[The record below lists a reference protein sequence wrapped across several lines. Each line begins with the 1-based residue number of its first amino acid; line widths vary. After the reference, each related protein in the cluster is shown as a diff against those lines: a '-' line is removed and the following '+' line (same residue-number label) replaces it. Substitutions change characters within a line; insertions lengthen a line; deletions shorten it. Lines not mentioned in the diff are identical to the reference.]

1 MSDAETLPATTQQAI
16 ARQPEETNI
25 AGSDMFLAAARDPNV
40 SVEKLERLIALQKQ
54 ILDREAEQAFNIAF
68 ARMQAQLPVVA
79 ERGKGDKNMAYAKL
93 EDIVETV
100 RPVLKEHGFSLR
112 HATSWPDDKTII
124 ITGWLTHSGGHSVSS
139 AFRSAADS
147 SGSKNAVQAL
157 GSTMSYG
164 RRYTTLDLLCIVSRE
179 GDDDGRASS
188 KKDKEPE
195 KPDGFDTWA
204 NDLDVVAEDGVEAL
218 EAVWN
223 SSRQDWRRYMLATD
237 RTRWETIKRRAAS
250 LDAKKKGGTK

>member
-1 MSDAETLPATTQQAI
+1 
-16 ARQPEETNI
+16 
-25 AGSDMFLAAARDPNV
+25 
-40 SVEKLERLIALQKQ
+40 
-54 ILDREAEQAFNIAF
+54 
-68 ARMQAQLPVVA
+68 
-79 ERGKGDKNMAYAKL
+79 
-93 EDIVETV
+93 
-100 RPVLKEHGFSLR
+100 
-112 HATSWPDDKTII
+112 
-124 ITGWLTHSGGHSVSS
+124 
-139 AFRSAADS
+139 
-147 SGSKNAVQAL
+147 
-157 GSTMSYG
+157 MSYG